1 MKNDTT
7 PLSVQAVLNRTANRK
22 QDQAER
28 AAENELDY
36 RFFKVKK
43 DAEGNFKDVQILQVG
58 FLDLL
63 RRLGFRRFDTG
74 ADFIIVRIQ
83 DNIIEEIYPH
93 RLRELIVRHFM
104 ALDEDALLDFGC
116 PKDYLLEKLHRSLA
130 TLTTPEK
137 MSLLVDVN
145 RAEMKIEMVED
156 DKEHARF
163 FYQNGWVE
171 VTAKGIALKPYKSLP
186 GFIWKDQILP
196 RDFKAVKAAE
206 MEKGNYYKFACNVSG
221 NPSLAMGEKANDPDR
236 FGAFSTITGY
246 CLHRYFQS
254 KLKTVVFL
262 DARISEDPDGRSGKS
277 LHTKAMRAMLNA
289 DEVNSKQCV
298 ICDGKEFNPENRFKY
313 DDLHVSTKLFILDDV
328 KRGLP
333 IEMFFNA
340 IVDGFQREIK
350 GEKNKHK
357 IFCKLILT
365 LNYTLQI
372 RGGSARDRVVE
383 FEFADHYSADHTP
396 ETEFKQWFFRDWDV
410 QEWNLFDNF
419 MLSCVLDYLQ
429 HGIIMPSMINLEARK
444 LRDETNQE
452 FINFMED
459 LAIEHERAYD
469 KKELYNKFLEI
480 GENGEIGNRD
490 MRWLKRKMFA
500 FWLRWWG
507 QYRPEIAGIKEHRS
521 SGKDFIRF
529 FYNEPATAENIE
541 GATLF
546 KGKSSKCIAKAPKLS
561 DEPPY

>member
-7 PLSVQAVLNRTANRK
+7 PPSVQAVLNRTANRK
-22 QDQAER
+22 QDQEAR
-28 AAENELDY
+28 ASENENDY

-93 RLRELIVRHFM
+93 RLRELIVRYFL
-104 ALDEDALLDFGC
+104 ALDEDVLADFGC
-116 PKDYLLEKLHRSLA
+116 PKDALLEKLHRSLA

-137 MSLLVDVN
+137 MSLLVDVK
-145 RAEMKIEMVED
+145 REEMRLQMVED
-156 DKEHARF
+156 DKENAIF
-163 FYQNGWVE
+163 FYKNGWVQ
-171 VTAKGIALKPYKSLP
+171 VTAKGIKLKPYKDLP
-186 GFIWKDQILP
+186 GYIWKDQILP
-196 RDFKAVKAAE
+196 RDFSLLKPAE

-221 NPSLAMGEKANDPDR
+221 NPSLAKGEKADDPDR
-236 FGAFSTITGY
+236 FGAFCTITGY
-246 CLHRYFQS
+246 CLHRYFQT

-289 DEVNSKQCV
+289 DEVNSKQC
-298 ICDGKEFNPENRFKY
+298 IITDGKEFNPENRFKY

-340 IVDGFQREIK
+340 IIDGFQREVK

-383 FEFADHYSADHTP
+383 FEFADHYSSDHTP
-396 ETEFKQWFFRDWDV
+396 EHEFKQWFFRDWDTA
-410 QEWNLFDNF
+410 EWNRFDNF

-429 HGIIMPSMINLEARK
+429 HGIIMPNMINLEARK

-459 LAIEHERAYD
+459 QAIEHEKQYD
-469 KKELYNKFLEI
+469 KKELYNKFLEV
-480 GENGEIGNRD
+480 GESGEIQNRD
-490 MRWLKRKMFA
+490 MKWLKRKTFA
-500 FWLRWWG
+500 FWLRWWA
-507 QYRPEIAGIKEHRS
+507 QYRPEVAGYKEHRS
-521 SGKDFIRF
+521 SGRDYIRY
-529 FYNEPATAENIE
+529 FYNEPVTAENLE

-546 KGKSSKCIAKAPKLS
+546 KDKSKKCTPKKTD